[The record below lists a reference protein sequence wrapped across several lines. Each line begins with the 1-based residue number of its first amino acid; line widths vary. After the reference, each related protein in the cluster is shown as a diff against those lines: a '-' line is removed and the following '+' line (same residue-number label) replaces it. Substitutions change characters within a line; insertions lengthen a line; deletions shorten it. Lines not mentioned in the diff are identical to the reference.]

1 MVVYEALI
9 LLAIIYVI
17 ICAWLG
23 YKAYHWGRK
32 QRVSNPTEEDVKE
45 AQRQAA
51 EASEYAQELYT
62 EWSRNK

>member
-17 ICAWLG
+17 LCAWLG
-23 YKAYHWGRK
+23 YQAYHWGRK

-45 AQRQAA
+45 AQSQAA
-51 EASEYAQELYT
+51 EASEYARELYT
-62 EWSRNK
+62 EWSKS